1 MCVCVCNFVVI
12 IDDDHMTVILLAI
25 IAKTDLSEN
34 DDESRL
40 TKYQSR
46 SIL

>member
-1 MCVCVCNFVVI
+1 MMMMIIVI
-12 IDDDHMTVILLAI
+12 VILLTI
-25 IAKTDLSEN
+25 IARTDLSEN
-34 DDESRL
+34 HDESRL